1 MKEYKNEQEFLK
13 DYDASIFEKPSVTTD
28 IVVFSVSE
36 SKEDNYRKLTSK
48 KISVLLV
55 KRDTFP
61 FKDKWCL
68 PGGFIKMD
76 ETTDESSKR
85 ILEHETNIK
94 ELYLEQLYTFSDL
107 NRDPRTRVLSVSYVA
122 LVDQSK
128 YSEISEKARWFDLY
142 VDINENTYSFTLCSK
157 EDKLTFVLEKQEDK
171 FITIKNNDLAFD
183 HPEVIGLGLQRIKN
197 KIEYTDIA
205 FSLMPKYFTLGELQ
219 QVYEVI
225 LGKKLLD
232 PAFRRI
238 ISHKVKKTNK
248 VKTGVGH
255 RPSVLY
261 QFKK

>member
-1 MKEYKNEQEFLK
+1 MREYKNEKEFLE
-13 DYDASIFEKPSVTTD
+13 DYDDSIFKKPSLTTD
-28 IVVFSVSE
+28 ILVFSVSE

-48 KISVLLV
+48 KLSVLLV
-55 KRDTFP
+55 KRDNYP

-76 ETTDESSKR
+76 ETTEESSKR
-85 ILEHETNIK
+85 ILENETNIK
-94 ELYLEQLYTFSDL
+94 ELYLEQLYTLSNI
-107 NRDPRTRVLSVSYVA
+107 NRDPRTRVISVSYIA

-128 YSEISEKARWFDLY
+128 YSEISDSARWFDLY
-142 VDINENTYSFTLCSK
+142 VEEEDNTYCFTLCSK
-157 EDKLTFVLEKQEDK
+157 EDKLTFILKKHEDK
-171 FITIKNNDLAFD
+171 FITIKNDDLAFD

>member
-1 MKEYKNEQEFLK
+1 
-13 DYDASIFEKPSVTTD
+13 
-28 IVVFSVSE
+28 
-36 SKEDNYRKLTSK
+36 
-48 KISVLLV
+48 
-55 KRDTFP
+55 
-61 FKDKWCL
+61 
-68 PGGFIKMD
+68 MD

-142 VDINENTYSFTLCSK
+142 VDINKNNYNFTLCSK

-171 FITIKNNDLAFD
+171 FITVQNNDLAFD
-183 HPEVIGLGLQRIKN
+183 HAEVIGLGLQRIKN

-238 ISHKVKKTNK
+238 ISHKVKKLIK
-248 VKTGVGH
+248 
-255 RPSVLY
+255 
-261 QFKK
+261 